1 MEGPARELKSV
12 TTHEEQAEFGGHLLL
27 AMAGRPPA
35 KLIDLTRGLL
45 PRLKE
50 APEPVRKNLDTWLKR
65 VCSADQS
72 LRFGTLF
79 DLLVTAQL
87 PGFRTHLHCLHLCEV
102 PDSCL
107 PAVQDAW
114 EEWHIEAPWLE
125 VPDDVPEILSRLVSV
140 EYGLSLAQTLAL
152 GDGLRTEGRTE

>member
-1 MEGPARELKSV
+1 M
-12 TTHEEQAEFGGHLLL
+12 
-27 AMAGRPPA
+27 
-35 KLIDLTRGLL
+35 
-45 PRLKE
+45 
-50 APEPVRKNLDTWLKR
+50 RKNLDTWLKR

-140 EYGLSLAQTLAL
+140 EYGLSLAQTLYHQSTKESPDVHVEVL
-152 GDGLRTEGRTE
+152 GWLWEMAFELKEELNKLKQCLPPE